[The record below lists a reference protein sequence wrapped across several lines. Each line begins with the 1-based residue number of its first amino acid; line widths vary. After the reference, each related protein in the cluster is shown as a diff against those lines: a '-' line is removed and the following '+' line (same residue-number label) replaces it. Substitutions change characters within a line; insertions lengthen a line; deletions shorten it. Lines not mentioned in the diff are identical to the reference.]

1 MIKTKTGEDQILSVA
16 VPSPLWQL
24 FDYLP
29 PPASD
34 FSAWVPGIRVKV
46 PFGHREVI
54 GVLIKTGTNS
64 TVPRSQLKSAIEM
77 IDQKPLIHSS
87 LLTFCQWASDYYHHP
102 LGEVMMAALP
112 KLLRQGKLVTSA
124 ALPSSIPTTMTSHP
138 IELNAAQQMAVDEM
152 TKQKQFQVF
161 LLAGVTGSGKT
172 EVYLRCIA
180 QVLSQQKQALVLV
193 PEIALTPQMVDRFRE
208 RFSVPIVLLHSNLT
222 DKARA
227 QAWLQAQTGEAKIII
242 GTRSAILSSIPD
254 LGIIILDEEHDASF
268 KQQSG
273 FRYSAR
279 DLAVRY
285 AQLLKIPVILGSATP
300 SLESL
305 YNVEN
310 NRYRLITLPDRVGEA
325 KSPVIKIIN
334 ICKQPLVAGMSEVLF
349 AAMDQHLAAGQ
360 QVLLFLNRRGFA
372 PTLLC
377 HHCGWMMLCRR
388 CDARMT
394 LHHYPKRLYCHH
406 CGSSSAVP
414 TVCPDCKQSE
424 LIDVGLGTERLE
436 QALTQRYPQYK
447 IVRIDRDS
455 TRKKNSMQDKL
466 QSIHDRE
473 ANILI
478 GTQMLAKGHHFPHL
492 TLVAIVDADSGLFGA
507 DFRALERMGQLFVQ
521 VAGRAGRA
529 EKPGEVILQTHHP
542 EHPLLNLLLTQNYSH
557 FADALLAERKTTA
570 LPPYAHL
577 ALLRAEAIQQQLPSE
592 FLSAA
597 KLYLA
602 KNSKHPVKILG
613 PIPSPMERKAG
624 RYRYQLLFQA
634 KKRNDLHHVLQQLM
648 TFLSQV
654 TKNSRVRWSLDV
666 DPQEMG

>member
-1 MIKTKTGEDQILSVA
+1 MTKTKTTESQVLSIA

-29 PPASD
+29 PPATD
-34 FSAWVPGIRVKV
+34 FSQLRVGVRIKV
-46 PFGHREVI
+46 PFGRREVV
-54 GVLIKTGTNS
+54 GVLIKIGDRS
-64 TVPRSQLKSAIEM
+64 TFPINQLKPAIE
-77 IDQKPLIHSS
+77 ILDQQPLISTT
-87 LLTFCQWASDYYHHP
+87 LLAFCQWASDYYHHP
-102 LGEVMMAALP
+102 LGEVMMGVLP
-112 KLLRQGKLVTSA
+112 KLLRQGKSIAPVVVKATTTNISA
-124 ALPSSIPTTMTSHP
+124 NH
-138 IELNAAQQMAVDEM
+138 IELNTAQQFAVDEI
-152 TKQKQFQVF
+152 TKQNEFQVF

-180 QVLSQQKQALVLV
+180 HVLSQQKQALVLV
-193 PEIALTPQMVDRFRE
+193 PEIALTPQIVDRFRE
-208 RFSVPIVLLHSNLT
+208 RFAEPMVLLHSNLT

-242 GTRSAILSSIPD
+242 GTRSAILTSLPN

-285 AQLLKIPVILGSATP
+285 AQMLKIPVILGSATP

-310 NRYRLITLPDRVGEA
+310 NRYRLLTLPNRVGDA
-325 KSPVIKIIN
+325 QSPTIKIID
-334 ICKQPLVAGMSEVLF
+334 IRKQPLVAGISEVLF
-349 AAMDQHLAAGQ
+349 AAMDRHLAAGQ

-372 PTLLC
+372 PTLMC

-394 LHHYPKRLYCHH
+394 LHQYPQRLYCHH
-406 CGSSSAVP
+406 CGSSCAVP
-414 TVCPDCKQSE
+414 NVCPDCKQSE
-424 LIDVGLGTERLE
+424 LIDLGLGTERLE
-436 QALTQRYPQYK
+436 QSLLQRYPQYK

-466 QSIHDRE
+466 QSIHDRD

-492 TLVAIVDADSGLFGA
+492 TLVAIIDADSGLFGA

-529 EKPGEVILQTHHP
+529 QKPGEVLLQTHHP
-542 EHPLLNLLLTQNYSH
+542 DHPLLSLLLTQNYSQ
-557 FADALLAERKTTA
+557 FADALLTERKTTA
-570 LPPYAHL
+570 LPPYAHM
-577 ALLRAEAIQQQLPSE
+577 ALLRAEAIQQKLPAE
-592 FLSAA
+592 FLTAA

-602 KNSKHPVKILG
+602 KNFNYQVQMLG
-613 PIPSPMERKAG
+613 PVPSTMERKAG

-634 KKRNDLHHVLQQLM
+634 IKRSDLHKVLQQLIA
-648 TFLSQV
+648 FLSNQ